1 MDAKTFLGLE
11 PTHNPTRWYLPV
23 SAGVSTRGAFL
34 WGGCG
39 LGAGIEAMERT
50 TGRKVIWATAQYLSY
65 ARTGSIMDIDVIVA
79 NEGRNITQA
88 RAVAHVGDREILT
101 VNAALGHRDTPAA
114 GMWERMPDVPAPED
128 CPERF
133 GAAPDE
139 EGLTDGM
146 MSRLDFRLAA
156 ARDYQHLEGNPMPDG
171 SCAMWARMPDVL
183 EMSGASLAILGDYV
197 PMGLGQALGRRA
209 GGNSLDN
216 TLRVV
221 DLVPTEWVLLDIQV
235 HAIANG
241 FGHGLVHLWTR
252 DGTLL
257 ATASQ
262 STILR
267 FHEEFEERK
276 RRLAQQPPAG

>member
-11 PTHNPTRWYLPV
+11 PTHNPTRWFIPV
-23 SAGVSTRGAFL
+23 TPGVSTRGSFL

-50 TGRKVIWATAQYLSY
+50 TGRPVIWATAQYLSY
-65 ARTGSIMDIDVIVA
+65 AQTGSIMDIDVIVA
-79 NEGRNITQA
+79 NAGKTVTQA
-88 RAVAHVGDREILT
+88 RAVGHVGDREILT
-101 VNAALGHRDTPAA
+101 VNAALGHRDTPAS
-114 GMWERMPDVPAPED
+114 GMWERMPDVPTPEE
-128 CPERF
+128 CEIRF
-133 GAAPDE
+133 GVTPDE

-146 MSRLDFRLAA
+146 MSRLDFRLAS
-156 ARDYQHLEGNPMPDG
+156 ARTYDDLVGNPMPDG
-171 SCAMWARMPDVL
+171 NCSMWARMPDVL

-197 PMGLGQALGRRA
+197 PMGLGQALGAHA

-241 FGHGLVHLWTR
+241 FGHGLVHLWAQ

-267 FHEEFEERK
+267 FHEEFEAR
-276 RRLAQQPPAG
+276 RTRLADRQR